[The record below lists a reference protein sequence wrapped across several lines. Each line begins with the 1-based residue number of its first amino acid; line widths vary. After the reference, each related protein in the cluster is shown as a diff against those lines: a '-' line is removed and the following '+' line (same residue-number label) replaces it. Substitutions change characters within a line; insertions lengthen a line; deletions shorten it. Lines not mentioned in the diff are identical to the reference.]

1 MDREKAVVTI
11 TGRDEVGILAS
22 VSACCANA
30 NASVIEMTQS
40 VKQDFFT
47 MMMLTDTSRANTDF
61 DGIADALSR
70 KGEEMQLSIR
80 VQRED
85 IFNAMHRI

>member
-1 MDREKAVVTI
+1 MDREKAVVTV
-11 TGRDEVGILAS
+11 TGRDKVGILAS

-47 MMMLTDTSRANTDF
+47 MMMVISVEQMNAT
-61 DGIADALSR
+61 IAELQDAIL
-70 KGEEMQLSIR
+70 KELPTMDVHVMHEN
-80 VQRED
+80 
-85 IFNAMHRI
+85 IFNSMHRI

>member
-1 MDREKAVVTI
+1 MDREKAVVTV
-11 TGRDEVGILAS
+11 TGRDNVGILA

-47 MMMLTDTSRANTDF
+47 MMMVISVEQMNVT
-61 DGIADALSR
+61 IAELRDAIL
-70 KGEEMQLSIR
+70 KELPTMDVHVMHEN
-80 VQRED
+80 
-85 IFNAMHRI
+85 IFNSMHRI

>member
-1 MDREKAVVTI
+1 MDREKAVVTV
-11 TGRDEVGILAS
+11 TGRDKVGSLAS

-47 MMMLTDTSRANTDF
+47 MMM
-61 DGIADALSR
+61 GISVEQMNVTIAELQDAIL
-70 KGEEMQLSIR
+70 KELPTMDVHVMHEN
-80 VQRED
+80 
-85 IFNAMHRI
+85 IFNSMHRI

>member
-11 TGRDEVGILAS
+11 TGRVEVGILAS

-47 MMMLTDTSRANTDF
+47 MMMVISIEQMNVT
-61 DGIADALSR
+61 IAELRDAIL
-70 KGEEMQLSIR
+70 KELPTMDVHVMHEN
-80 VQRED
+80 
-85 IFNAMHRI
+85 IFNSMHRI

>member
-1 MDREKAVVTI
+1 MDREKAVVTV
-11 TGRDEVGILAS
+11 TGRDNVGILAA

-47 MMMLTDTSRANTDF
+47 MMMVISVEQMNVT
-61 DGIADALSR
+61 IAELRDAIL
-70 KGEEMQLSIR
+70 KELPTMDVHVMHEN
-80 VQRED
+80 
-85 IFNAMHRI
+85 IFNSMHRI

>member
-1 MDREKAVVTI
+1 MDREKAVVTV
-11 TGRDEVGILAS
+11 TGRVAVGILAS

-47 MMMLTDTSRANTDF
+47 MMMVISIEQMNVT
-61 DGIADALSR
+61 IAELRDAIL
-70 KGEEMQLSIR
+70 KELPTMDVHVMHEN
-80 VQRED
+80 
-85 IFNAMHRI
+85 IFNSMHRI

>member
-1 MDREKAVVTI
+1 MDREKAVVTV
-11 TGRDEVGILAS
+11 TGRDNVGILAS

-47 MMMLTDTSRANTDF
+47 MMLVISVEQMNVT
-61 DGIADALSR
+61 IAELRDAIL
-70 KGEEMQLSIR
+70 KELPTMDVHVMHEN
-80 VQRED
+80 
-85 IFNAMHRI
+85 IFNSMHRI

>member
-1 MDREKAVVTI
+1 MDREKAVVTV
-11 TGRDEVGILAS
+11 TGRDNVGILAA

-47 MMMLTDTSRANTDF
+47 MMMVISIEQMNVT
-61 DGIADALSR
+61 IAELRDAIL
-70 KGEEMQLSIR
+70 KELPTMDVHVMHEN
-80 VQRED
+80 
-85 IFNAMHRI
+85 IFNSMHRI

>member
-1 MDREKAVVTI
+1 MDREKAVVTV
-11 TGRDEVGILAS
+11 TGRDKVGILAS

-47 MMMLTDTSRANTDF
+47 MMMVISVEQMNVT
-61 DGIADALSR
+61 IAELQDAIIKELPT
-70 KGEEMQLSIR
+70 MD
-80 VQRED
+80 VQVMHEN
-85 IFNAMHRI
+85 IFNSMHRI

>member
-1 MDREKAVVTI
+1 MDREKAVVTV
-11 TGRDEVGILAS
+11 TGRDKVGILAS

-47 MMMLTDTSRANTDF
+47 MMMVISVEQMNVT
-61 DGIADALSR
+61 IAELQDAIIKELPTMDVHVMH
-70 KGEEMQLSIR
+70 EN
-80 VQRED
+80 
-85 IFNAMHRI
+85 IFNSMHRI

>member
-1 MDREKAVVTI
+1 MDREKAVVTV
-11 TGRDEVGILAS
+11 TGRDKVGILAS

-47 MMMLTDTSRANTDF
+47 MMMVISVEQMNVT
-61 DGIADALSR
+61 IAELQDAIL
-70 KGEEMQLSIR
+70 KELPTMDVHVMHEN
-80 VQRED
+80 
-85 IFNAMHRI
+85 IFNSMHRI

>member
-1 MDREKAVVTI
+1 MDREKAVVTV
-11 TGRDEVGILAS
+11 TGRDKVGILAS

-47 MMMLTDTSRANTDF
+47 MMMVISIEQMNVT
-61 DGIADALSR
+61 IAELRDAIL
-70 KGEEMQLSIR
+70 KELPTMDVHVMHEN
-80 VQRED
+80 
-85 IFNAMHRI
+85 IFNSMHRI

>member
-1 MDREKAVVTI
+1 MDREKAVVTV
-11 TGRDEVGILAS
+11 TGRDKVGILAS

-47 MMMLTDTSRANTDF
+47 MMMVISVEHMNVT
-61 DGIADALSR
+61 IAELQDAIL
-70 KGEEMQLSIR
+70 KELPTMDVHVMHEN
-80 VQRED
+80 
-85 IFNAMHRI
+85 IFNSMHRI

>member
-1 MDREKAVVTI
+1 MDREKAVVTV

-22 VSACCANA
+22 VSACCASA

-47 MMMLTDTSRANTDF
+47 MMMVISIEQMNVT
-61 DGIADALSR
+61 IAELRDAIL
-70 KGEEMQLSIR
+70 KELPTMDVHVMHEN
-80 VQRED
+80 
-85 IFNAMHRI
+85 IFNSMHRI

>member
-1 MDREKAVVTI
+1 MDREKAVVTV

-22 VSACCANA
+22 VSACCAND

-47 MMMLTDTSRANTDF
+47 MMMVISIEQMNVT
-61 DGIADALSR
+61 IAELRDAIL
-70 KGEEMQLSIR
+70 KELPTMDVHVMHEN
-80 VQRED
+80 
-85 IFNAMHRI
+85 IFNSMHRI

>member
-11 TGRDEVGILAS
+11 TGRDEVGILAA

-47 MMMLTDTSRANTDF
+47 MMMVISIEQMNVT
-61 DGIADALSR
+61 IAELRDAIL
-70 KGEEMQLSIR
+70 KELPTMDVHVMHEN
-80 VQRED
+80 
-85 IFNAMHRI
+85 IFNSMHRI

>member
-1 MDREKAVVTI
+1 MDREKAVVTV
-11 TGRDEVGILAS
+11 TGRDNVGIPAS

-47 MMMLTDTSRANTDF
+47 MMMVISIEQMNVT
-61 DGIADALSR
+61 IAELRDAIL
-70 KGEEMQLSIR
+70 KELPTMDVHVMHEN
-80 VQRED
+80 
-85 IFNAMHRI
+85 IFNSMHRI

>member
-1 MDREKAVVTI
+1 MDREKAVVTV

-22 VSACCANA
+22 VSDCCANA

-47 MMMLTDTSRANTDF
+47 MMMVISV
-61 DGIADALSR
+61 
-70 KGEEMQLSIR
+70 EEMNVTIAELRDAILKELPTMD
-80 VQRED
+80 VHVMHEN
-85 IFNAMHRI
+85 IFNSMHRI

>member
-1 MDREKAVVTI
+1 MDREKAVVTV
-11 TGRDEVGILAS
+11 TGRDDVGILAA

-47 MMMLTDTSRANTDF
+47 MMMVISVEQMNAT
-61 DGIADALSR
+61 IAELRDAIL
-70 KGEEMQLSIR
+70 KELPTMDVHVMHEN
-80 VQRED
+80 
-85 IFNAMHRI
+85 IFNSMHRI